1 MKRIL
6 LLFIAVS
13 IFAPATAV
21 AESSRGQAF
30 ILADQDQSAT
40 LTREEF
46 KTFINLLAASGHKNA
61 RRVKT
66 FHLYSLAWA
75 RVDIDGDG
83 VATRSELS
91 STQMAFGATAST
103 INISSP

>member
-1 MKRIL
+1 VKRII
-6 LLFIAVS
+6 LLFIAMS
-13 IFAPATAV
+13 ILAPAAV

-75 RVDIDGDG
+75 RVDADGDG
-83 VATRSELS
+83 IATRSELS

-103 INISSP
+103 INISAP